1 MKACVSCSRQNRD
14 EAKFCK
20 YCGKAIPDSD
30 IPDSLDGLV
39 GLSEIKDQIRS
50 LVDAVRLN
58 VDRAKRGMP
67 TIPVN
72 LSIIFKGNTGTGKT
86 YVAKFLAKILH
97 EMGVLSK
104 GGHLEVPATVLGSSV
119 DSIKEFRKH
128 VQDAQGGVL
137 LIEEI
142 HRDTSLIGS
151 LAKLLGGIGSD
162 IVVVLSG
169 LKQPVDEYFSSHQDD
184 LQRWGYV
191 WVFPDYSLEELTALC
206 IERLRKVQLQWDSAF
221 EADLPAYIAKERNDA
236 QGHFKNAWLIERK
249 VALTILE
256 CQGKRLASLGAYN
269 DEDLRT
275 ITRADLPLPPSKPLE
290 EVMAELDTMIGF
302 SDIKKEI
309 RALANTLSIQKEQ
322 AGKTGGGKA
331 LGAHMVITGNPGTGK
346 TTLARKLG
354 EVFKAI
360 GLLPLGQVIEVDR
373 SKLVAPYVGQTGPL
387 VNAACDQ
394 AIGGVLFI
402 DEAYTLKP
410 GDGQSDSFG
419 QEAIDTLLK
428 RMEDGRG
435 QFIVV
440 AAGYKEP
447 MERFLGAN
455 EGLKSRFSNKFDLP
469 DYSGKD
475 LFEIFSG
482 ICKGSGSG
490 LSDDAATAIRT
501 WCDKAYAKRGK
512 DFANGR
518 TVRNLYELMEKRRAS
533 RLSEMPPS
541 ERTAETLVLF
551 TKADLP
557 DSDKREL
564 DPEEVF
570 AQLDTMTGL
579 STIKKEMRELYQF
592 LQIQK
597 KREKETGKASTL
609 NLHFLF
615 TGNPGTGKTTVARIL
630 GRLFKAIDLLQD
642 DKVVERAGKDLVGQ
656 FVGSTPKK
664 VNETVDQAMGGILF
678 IDEAYTL
685 TPDSGMDSFSK
696 EAVDTLLKRL
706 EDDRGKFICIAA
718 GYKKEMQHFL
728 TANPG
733 LPSRFTRTLHFADYE
748 PEELATI
755 FRSLAEQQGYTFEP
769 QAFEAIR
776 GMFTSVYEN
785 RSETFGN
792 AREVRIIWE
801 RTIQNQA
808 SRLSRDAGATS
819 YSTIELADLAM
830 PTKPKDE
837 GINPLQQLDGLI
849 GMGVVKN
856 EVHELIN
863 LLKIEA
869 QRAKVGGTSSLPNLH
884 MVLTGNPGTGKTTV
898 AKILG
903 GVFRQLGILKKGH
916 VVETDRSGLVGQ
928 YVGETAQKTQK
939 KIDDAMGGMLFVDE
953 AYSLAPKNGGNDFGK
968 EAIDTLLKR
977 MEDDRGKFIVLAAG
991 YADDMDRFLAS
1002 NDGLKSRFTRFLHFD
1017 DYTGEEMTLI
1027 FTKLVKD
1034 KGLLLGEGADAV
1046 VRVKFDAL
1054 YEARDK
1060 SYANGRT
1067 ARNLFEKCL
1076 QKQASRLS
1084 QESTT
1089 EKEQLMTLVPKDIL

>member
-1 MKACVSCSRQNRD
+1 M
-14 EAKFCK
+14 
-20 YCGKAIPDSD
+20 IPDGD
-30 IPDSLDGLV
+30 IPSSLDALV
-39 GLSEIKDQIRS
+39 GLTKIKDQIQS
-50 LVDAVRLN
+50 LVGAVRLN
-58 VDRAKRGMP
+58 ADRAKRGMP

-72 LSIIFKGNTGTGKT
+72 LSVIFKGNTGTGKT
-86 YVAKFLAKILH
+86 YIAKFLAKSLH

-104 GGHLEVPATVLGSSV
+104 GGLQEVSATVLGSSS

-137 LIEEI
+137 LIDEI

-151 LAKLLGGIGSD
+151 LAKLLGGIGND
-162 IVVVLSG
+162 IVVILSG
-169 LKQPVDEYFSSHQDD
+169 LKQPIDEYFAAHQDD
-184 LQRWGYV
+184 HQRWGQV
-191 WVFPDYSLEELTALC
+191 WDFPDYSLEELTALC
-206 IERLRKVQLQWDSAF
+206 IGRLRKVQLQWDSAF
-221 EADLPAYIAKERNDA
+221 EADLPAFIAKERNDA
-236 QGHFKNAWLIERK
+236 GGHFKNAWLIERK

-256 CQGKRLASLGAYN
+256 CQGKRLASLGNYD
-269 DEDLRT
+269 DEAMRT
-275 ITRADLPLPPSKPLE
+275 LTRADLPLAPPKPLE

-387 VNAACDQ
+387 VHAACDK

-402 DEAYTLKP
+402 DEAYMLKQGSGQ
-410 GDGQSDSFG
+410 GDVFG
-419 QEAIDTLLK
+419 QEAIDTLMK
-428 RMEDGRG
+428 RMEDARG
-435 QFIVV
+435 SFIVV
-440 AAGYKEP
+440 AAGYAEP
-447 MERFLGAN
+447 MAVFRGAN
-455 EGLKSRFSNKFDLP
+455 PGLASRFSYTFDLP
-469 DYSGKD
+469 DYAGPE

-482 ICKGSGSG
+482 LCKSYGST
-490 LSDDAATAIRT
+490 LTDDAAIEVRNWFDT
-501 WCDKAYAKRGK
+501 AYAKRTK
-512 DFANGR
+512 KFANGR
-518 TVRNLYELMEKRRAS
+518 DVRNLYDIMEKRRAT
-533 RLSEMPPS
+533 RLAGMPQN
-541 ERTAETLVLF
+541 ERTQEVLRCF

-564 DPEEVF
+564 QPEEIF
-570 AQLDTMTGL
+570 AQIDALTGL
-579 STIKKEMRELYQF
+579 SAVKKEMRELHQ
-592 LQIQK
+592 LLLVEK
-597 KREKETGKASTL
+597 RREKETGKASSL
-609 NLHFLF
+609 NLHFIF
-615 TGNPGTGKTTVARIL
+615 TGNPGTGKTTVAKLL
-630 GRLFKAIDLLQD
+630 GRLFKAIGLLPD
-642 DKVVERAGKDLVGQ
+642 DKLVERGGKDLLGQ
-656 FVGSTPKK
+656 YIGQTKDK
-664 VNETVDQAMGGILF
+664 VHELVDMAMGGTLF

-685 TPDSGMDSFSK
+685 TPDTGMDSYSK
-696 EAVDTLLKRL
+696 EAIDTLLKRL

-718 GYKKEMQHFL
+718 GYKKEMQQFL

-748 PEELATI
+748 PEELGTI
-755 FRSLAEQQGYTFEP
+755 FMNLVKQDGCTLANE
-769 QAFEAIR
+769 AFEAIP
-776 GMFTSVYEN
+776 GMFASIYEN

-792 AREVRIIWE
+792 AREVRSIWE
-801 RTIQNQA
+801 RTKQNQA
-808 SRLSRDAGATS
+808 SRLGRSAEGTS
-819 YSTIELADLAM
+819 ISTIELVDLAA
-830 PTKPKDE
+830 PATQKDE
-837 GINPLQQLDGLI
+837 GIDPLEQLDGLI

-869 QRAKVGGTSSLPNLH
+869 QRAQIGGKSSLPNLH

-898 AKILG
+898 ARMLG
-903 GVFRQLGILKKGH
+903 GVFKQLGILKKGH

-928 YVGETAQKTQK
+928 YLGETAQKTK
-939 KIDDAMGGMLFVDE
+939 KRMDEAMGGMLFVDE
-953 AYSLAPKNGGNDFGK
+953 AYSLAPKGGGNDFGK

-977 MEDDRGKFIVLAAG
+977 MDDDRGKFIVLAAG

-1017 DYTGEEMTLI
+1017 DYTGEEMTRIFCKLI
-1027 FTKLVKD
+1027 KD
-1034 KGLLLGEGADAV
+1034 KGLTLGDGAEVAV
-1046 VRVKFDAL
+1046 REKFDTL
-1054 YEARDK
+1054 YAARDK

-1076 QKQASRLS
+1076 QKQASRLAK
-1084 QESTT
+1084 ESATD
-1089 EKEQLMTLVPKDIL
+1089 KEQLVTLMKEDIV